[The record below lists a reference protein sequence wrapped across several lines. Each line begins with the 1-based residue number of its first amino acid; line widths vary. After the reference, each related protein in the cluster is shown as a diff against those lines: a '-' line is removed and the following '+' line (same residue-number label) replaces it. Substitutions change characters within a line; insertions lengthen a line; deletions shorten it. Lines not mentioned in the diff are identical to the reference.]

1 MFYFMTGDSMAHP
14 QGGVFSDKYNRG
26 LWSLGKIGSQ
36 GVIVNLNF
44 VFFLSN
50 NLKNFWSVSST

>member
-1 MFYFMTGDSMAHP
+1 MFCFMSGDAMAP
-14 QGGVFSDKYNRG
+14 TQGGLFSDKYNRG

-44 VFFLSN
+44 VFFSL
-50 NLKNFWSVSST
+50 